1 MELFE
6 DAFETEGEIEGIV
19 HVGRLL
25 ETTGMIES

>member
-6 DAFETEGEIEGIV
+6 DAFEMEGEIKGIV

-25 ETTGMIES
+25 EMTGMIES